1 MSGRYSMRGPLFNV
15 TTVKRRAPREHSRR
29 SPPLR
34 GGLRARIPAR
44 HSYLVSHLR
53 RFDRSPAR
61 ACSRGDSPVT
71 PKRWRPRRRPWPR
84 DIAGTPADISRYS
97 RPEIAFRDSDAISM
111 DASIDIE
118 ASRNPRIAR
127 SRGLE
132 MDLSKIMLDLHPSR
146 GLEKSFRGYRDGSSR
161 PWIAFR
167 GLSNILNGCP
177 FLDCLEI
184 PEELFPVYRILSYV
198 QRNSQSHARPRCD
211 VSRKSQSYAPHALRS
226 RGGFPIPDASCM
238 QSRRAPALR
247 YLSQDIRAGPR
258 PPIRAAGNQGRFT
271 TFYACCQKSKMIP
284 GAHRISPDIQEDS
297 HPAVRPARN
306 HGGPPG
312 SDTSNQR
319 SRGNRG
325 LPCTSPET
333 MGDAQRPMY
342 FALNRGRLPNSEAG
356 FWGQKRIPSLCRISP
371 GIKEGPQTPTH

>member
-29 SPPLR
+29 SLPLR
-34 GGLRARIPAR
+34 GELRARIPAR

-61 ACSRGDSPVT
+61 ACSRGDSPDT
-71 PKRWRPRRRPWPR
+71 PKRKRPRPPPWPR

-97 RPEIAFRDSDAISM
+97 RPEIAFRDSEAISM

-127 SRGLE
+127 SRSLE
-132 MDLSKIMLDLHPSR
+132 MDLSKGMLDLHPSR

-184 PEELFPVYRILSYV
+184 PEELFPFYRILSYA
-198 QRNSQSHARPRCD
+198 QRNSQSHACPRCD
-211 VSRKSQSYAPHALRS
+211 VSRKSQSYARPTRCAVEEDSQSPMHPACSREGPPPSDTFRNISGRARDLQFAQPVTKEDSRPSTHAVRS
-226 RGGFPIPDASCM
+226 R
-238 QSRRAPALR
+238 R
-247 YLSQDIRAGPR
+247 
-258 PPIRAAGNQGRFT
+258 
-271 TFYACCQKSKMIP
+271 
-284 GAHRISPDIQEDS
+284 
-297 HPAVRPARN
+297 
-306 HGGPPG
+306 
-312 SDTSNQR
+312 
-319 SRGNRG
+319 
-325 LPCTSPET
+325 
-333 MGDAQRPMY
+333 
-342 FALNRGRLPNSEAG
+342 
-356 FWGQKRIPSLCRISP
+356 
-371 GIKEGPQTPTH
+371 